1 VLFRSN
7 YFRKWLVDG
16 YLCFEIVY
24 NDEQDQVIGFKELD
38 PVSLFPAV
46 DKDSGKKI
54 WIQYKGGG
62 PKERILWDAQV
73 IYVSYSSANS
83 PSRVSYVERLVR
95 SFNLLRIMEHSRIIW
110 SVTNASYKMK
120 FVIPVGGKSKTRA
133 KQSLSQL
140 MHNYRELVDFDYE
153 SGELSTNGK
162 PMMQFHKEYWLPS
175 KDGESPEID
184 TLSNDGP
191 DLSDVETLKWFADKL
206 KMASKIPFSR
216 FDKDSPATYEM
227 AAEGMQRDEI
237 KFAKFINR
245 LRSIFQEIITKPLYL
260 QMVLDNPELQDDFN
274 FKANLSVEYNKDN
287 VFEELKEMELA
298 SKRIDFI
305 SSMMSSLVQ
314 QDADMNEIPY
324 FNLSYLIKRYGG
336 FNQEDLRSNERE
348 KTIESLEKE
357 GYSKEDSEKIA
368 TGQPKKNFKKQEPE
382 GDEDSADVGGEIDLG
397 L

>member
-1 VLFRSN
+1 
-7 YFRKWLVDG
+7 
-16 YLCFEIVY
+16 
-24 NDEQDQVIGFKELD
+24 
-38 PVSLFPAV
+38 
-46 DKDSGKKI
+46 
-54 WIQYKGGG
+54 
-62 PKERILWDAQV
+62 
-73 IYVSYSSANS
+73 
-83 PSRVSYVERLVR
+83 
-95 SFNLLRIMEHSRIIW
+95 
-110 SVTNASYKMK
+110 
-120 FVIPVGGKSKTRA
+120 
-133 KQSLSQL
+133 
-140 MHNYRELVDFDYE
+140 
-153 SGELSTNGK
+153 
-162 PMMQFHKEYWLPS
+162 
-175 KDGESPEID
+175 
-184 TLSNDGP
+184 
-191 DLSDVETLKWFADKL
+191 
-206 KMASKIPFSR
+206 
-216 FDKDSPATYEM
+216 
-227 AAEGMQRDEI
+227 
-237 KFAKFINR
+237 
-245 LRSIFQEIITKPLYL
+245 
-260 QMVLDNPELQDDFN
+260 MVLDNPELQDDFN

>member
-1 VLFRSN
+1 
-7 YFRKWLVDG
+7 
-16 YLCFEIVY
+16 
-24 NDEQDQVIGFKELD
+24 
-38 PVSLFPAV
+38 
-46 DKDSGKKI
+46 
-54 WIQYKGGG
+54 
-62 PKERILWDAQV
+62 
-73 IYVSYSSANS
+73 
-83 PSRVSYVERLVR
+83 
-95 SFNLLRIMEHSRIIW
+95 
-110 SVTNASYKMK
+110 MK

-324 FNLSYLIKRYGG
+324 FNLSYLIKRFGG